1 MGFGLPRGGLLPAA
15 GLVTAGLHIRRL
27 SLSLAV
33 FLSSCI
39 VLPSCRTR
47 AAKQC
52 TTYTTYSS
60 KGRTE
65 AKDGSGQGSPL
76 FFFFFFLSILHP
88 RVMEG
93 VASLKTHALEVR
105 LRIGCTPRSSKRRLG
120 VLASALRTAHDDSS
134 CLILILYW
142 EMGSEPLFIPS
153 SRCQKRG
160 AELANLIMIH
170 HPNGA
175 FIGLVRS
182 GPVRIARSR
191 LWRPNT
197 YVASRSVM
205 YGRGVCTYVLL
216 R

>member
-1 MGFGLPRGGLLPAA
+1 MVQDKGLL
-15 GLVTAGLHIRRL
+15 
-27 SLSLAV
+27 
-33 FLSSCI
+33 
-39 VLPSCRTR
+39 
-47 AAKQC
+47 
-52 TTYTTYSS
+52 
-60 KGRTE
+60 
-65 AKDGSGQGSPL
+65 
-76 FFFFFFLSILHP
+76 FFFFLSILHP

-142 EMGSEPLFIPS
+142 PTGRWEVSHFLS
-153 SRCQKRG
+153 LALAAKKRG

-182 GPVRIARSR
+182 GPFRAV
-191 LWRPNT
+191 
-197 YVASRSVM
+197 
-205 YGRGVCTYVLL
+205 
-216 R
+216 